1 MKKVYLSILSL
12 VFVMAAVAQNTVN
25 FPSNKVLNSNISNHA
40 IKHNP
45 SQAKST
51 NSRWYCYGETMNMVV
66 GDVSELNANI
76 LFPDSTIQVQY
87 STGLGGAWIHKLGD
101 VFDPSCTY
109 FNDPAYHNEE
119 LSLLKNSSYTLDSL
133 EFVCVYARGTKY
145 PTAVDTMLIEISVN
159 AFPGTYSYFGPTSA
173 VSVNL
178 GTDSTKFV
186 DLAYK
191 YSNNT
196 FDYTNKVQFKVPLD
210 AAFAVDTLDN
220 GLNVID
226 IAPNIT
232 IPAGS
237 HFYASYSFIPGYAW
251 VPNVDSATK
260 VNTFRFISY
269 DENPGLFPVYTKRD
283 WNVSYILPQDVR
295 YNAAGG
301 WNGSYIP
308 SFAYM
313 GGSSN
318 TYSYVHHYVFYKCT
332 GVSNYGYVGVNEVS
346 AENPLQNAYPN
357 PAMNGETVTI
367 AYSSVDKNAVIEI
380 TDLVGNTIMT
390 LSNLENNKVT
400 FSTSDMASGMYY
412 YTLKSGKQTY
422 TKKFSVVK

>member
-1 MKKVYLSILSL
+1 MKKIYLSILSL

-25 FPSNKVLNSNISNHA
+25 FPSNKVLNSNISKHV

-51 NSRWYCYGETMNMVV
+51 NSRWYCYGETMDMVV
-66 GDVSELNANI
+66 GDVGELNANI
-76 LFPDSTIQVQY
+76 LFPDSTIRVQY
-87 STGLGGAWIHKLGD
+87 SDGLGGAWIHKLGE
-101 VFDPSCTY
+101 VFDPSCNY

-119 LSLLKNSSYTLDSL
+119 LSLPKTSSYTLDSL
-133 EFVCVYARGTKY
+133 EFLCFYMRGTKY

-159 AFPGTYSYFGPTSA
+159 SFPGGFSYFGPTSA

-186 DLAYK
+186 DVLYK
-191 YSNNT
+191 QSNNT

-210 AAFAVDTLDN
+210 AAFANDTLEN

-232 IPAGS
+232 IPAGK

-251 VPNVDSATK
+251 IPNVDSAAK
-260 VNTFRFISY
+260 VNTLRFISY

-313 GGSSN
+313 GGTSN
-318 TYSYVHHYVFYKCT
+318 TYSYVHHYIYYKCT
-332 GVSNYGYVGVNEVS
+332 GVSNYGYVGVNEIN

-357 PAMNGETVTI
+357 PAFKGETVTI
-367 AYSSVDKNAVIEI
+367 PFTSVDKNAVIEI
-380 TDLVGNTIMT
+380 TDLLGNSIMT

-400 FSTSDMASGMYY
+400 FSTSDMSTGMYY
-412 YTLKSGKQTY
+412 FTLKSGTQSY